1 MPLAF
6 DALTVAGVIV
16 GFGLWLALIFAVH
29 RWGPFEDEERK
40 ELRAALIAR
49 VRRLRVGSWP

>member
-1 MPLAF
+1 MLLGF

-29 RWGPFEDEERK
+29 RWGPFDDEETSDRPSD
-40 ELRAALIAR
+40 E
-49 VRRLRVGSWP
+49 VT